1 MPLDRIVCINLE
13 RSPERNKAFIEHMS
27 QVDGAMDIL
36 ERFNAHD
43 GRDYDS
49 QEAVIDAAI
58 ADGLDFYKVFK
69 APQFAWVGRG
79 TLACFWSYF
88 SILCT
93 AIERGETTL
102 VLYDDR
108 PLVKPDP
115 YWKPPRTLSELNE
128 ILLILEAEPIPFLSL
143 QLSWNTKEDPEITES
158 QRPAITKCPD
168 ITQNFSGCGDSHNI
182 YSPSG
187 AQWLIDQFK
196 REPHNLEEVTNRLS
210 KERHPGT
217 YGTKYSD
224 NGWGWFLH
232 HDVQDRL
239 AIDALDPHIP
249 VPEEY
254 QIEHPVSEEVS
265 EIEVNNVPI
274 NESTGVPMIEKVFV
288 IALEDDKTE
297 IFRFG
302 MAVGSLCVQRT
313 PQDRIELFPAS
324 DGRHGGTKRIAQE
337 AVSDGFTAFE
347 KFFEDPIAH
356 IQMAINW
363 SWFRV
368 LRQIQDEIQSSAMV
382 LLSDCTLQMDF
393 YDLEDVVGKVAHYNG
408 KDLAAIQLS
417 RWTPG
422 AEQFIRPVP
431 IEPGSRI
438 TEHLAYGD
446 HGTIFTP
453 VGAQLFLNFHN
464 TPEWVGW
471 TPEMVIKKI
480 PTDTYGIYSVCPEAV
495 GHEYYKSQW
504 SDRRFD
510 G

>member
-1 MPLDRIVCINLE
+1 MGLDRIVYINLE
-13 RSPERNKAFIEHMS
+13 KSPERNEAFIEHMS

-49 QEAVIDAAI
+49 QESVVDAAVT
-58 ADGLDFYKVFK
+58 DGLDFYTAFK
-69 APQFAWVGRG
+69 LPKYAWVGRG

-88 SILCT
+88 SILRT
-93 AIERGETTL
+93 AIDRGETTL

-108 PLVKPDP
+108 PLVQPAVFRN
-115 YWKPPRTLSELNE
+115 PPRSIPELNEVLAILEIEPVPFRALQLAWGYREEPERTLSENP
-128 ILLILEAEPIPFLSL
+128 ILP
-143 QLSWNTKEDPEITES
+143 KY
-158 QRPAITKCPD
+158 PD
-168 ITQNFSGCGDSHNI
+168 ITFNFNGWGDSHNI
-182 YSPSG
+182 YSPVG
-187 AQWLIDQFK
+187 AQWFIDEWT
-196 REPHNLEEVTNRLS
+196 REPHNFEEVTHRLS
-210 KERHPGT
+210 QERHPGV
-217 YGTKYSD
+217 YSMHSND

-254 QIEHPVSEEVS
+254 QIDHSTSEEVS

-274 NESTGVPMIEKVFV
+274 NESAGVPMIEKIFV

-337 AVSDGFTAFE
+337 AVSDGFSGFE
-347 KFFEDPIAH
+347 KFFDEPIAH

-368 LRQIQDEIQSSAMV
+368 LRQISEEIQSSAMV

-471 TPEMVIKKI
+471 TPEMLIKKI
-480 PTDTYGIYSVCPEAV
+480 PTDTYGIYSVNPEAV

>member
-1 MPLDRIVCINLE
+1 MGLDRIVYINLE
-13 RSPERNKAFIEHMS
+13 RSPERKEMFLEHMS

-49 QEAVIDAAI
+49 QESVVDAAV
-58 ADGLDFYKVFK
+58 ADGLDFYAVFK
-69 APQFAWVGRG
+69 SPKYAWVGRG

-88 SILCT
+88 SILRT

-108 PLVKPDP
+108 PLIRPNSDL
-115 YWKPPRTLSELNE
+115 TITELNE
-128 ILLILEAEPIPFLSL
+128 ILSRLESEPVPFLVL
-143 QLSWNTKEDPEITES
+143 QLGWATKDDPEMMVSSYPSIS
-158 QRPAITKCPD
+158 NIPD
-168 ITQNFSGCGDSHNI
+168 ISHNFSGCGDSHNI
-182 YSPSG
+182 YSPVG
-187 AQWLIDQFK
+187 AQWFIDQFS

-210 KERHPGT
+210 QERHPGT
-217 YGTKYSD
+217 YGTKHSD
-224 NGWGWFLH
+224 NGWVWHHH

-239 AIDALDPHIP
+239 AIDALDPHIE
-249 VPEEY
+249 VPDEY
-254 QIEHPVSEEVS
+254 KIEHPAPEEAP
-265 EIEVNNVPI
+265 EIKGQEILEPAHKD
-274 NESTGVPMIEKVFV
+274 TPMIEKIFV

-324 DGRHGGTKRIAQE
+324 DGRHGDTKRIAQE
-337 AVSDGFTAFE
+337 AISDGFTAFE

-510 G
+510 R